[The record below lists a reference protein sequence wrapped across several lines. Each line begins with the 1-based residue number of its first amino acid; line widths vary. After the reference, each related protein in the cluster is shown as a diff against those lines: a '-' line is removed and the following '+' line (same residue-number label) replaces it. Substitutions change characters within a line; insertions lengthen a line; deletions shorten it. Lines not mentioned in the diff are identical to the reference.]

1 MLFNAYPTKPALEV
15 IFSRRKG
22 ESAHPH
28 VFFND
33 MSVERASHQKHL
45 EIYLDENLNL
55 KMHTETV
62 PS

>member
-22 ESAHPH
+22 EFAHPH

-45 EIYLDENLNL
+45 EIYLD
-55 KMHTETV
+55 
-62 PS
+62 